1 MFGTSA
7 YLNDFIPNLC
17 SSVGLLEFTTI
28 FINNRK
34 INERYGNYGIVEFI
48 NVVIIFFSYGYIR
61 VYYLGKLC

>member
-1 MFGTSA
+1 MSCA
-7 YLNDFIPNLC
+7 I
-17 SSVGLLEFTTI
+17 GLLEFTTI

-61 VYYLGKLC
+61 VYYLAKICFYFIFPFAYEIIL